1 MSIGFVV
8 VNALGPL
15 YIATERFDP
24 RRGADWD
31 KYVAWSGLTQLR
43 EVVTLDAILCPR
55 VVKEILPEDWN
66 EIVNED
72 FMLDYFI
79 SLDYLVQRAG
89 SLEGRNLLCV
99 YKNPATQPSPHDS
112 RFQFEGCDLVDVRGG
127 ISALT
132 NCGGFPLAFENAELS
147 AVGLLA
153 SLERARTVQNGLK
166 THYESQAHADC
177 DVWAIFRDRQAAS
190 HV

>member
-1 MSIGFVV
+1 VKVV
-8 VNALGPL
+8 GPF
-15 YIATERFDP
+15 YIATERFGP
-24 RRGADWD
+24 AKGAEWD
-31 KYVAWSGLTQLR
+31 KYLAWSGLSRLR

-55 VVKEILPEDWN
+55 VIKEILPEDWN

-79 SLDYLVQRAG
+79 SLDYLMQRAG

-99 YKNPATQPSPHDS
+99 YKNPEAQPPLHDS
-112 RFQFEGCDLVDVRGG
+112 RFRFEGYDLVDVRGG

-132 NCGGFPLAFENAELS
+132 NCGGFPLAFDNAELS

-153 SLERARTVQNGLK
+153 SLERAQAVQQALK
-166 THYESQAHADC
+166 THYEPHSHAHC
-177 DVWAIFRDRQAAS
+177 DVWAIFRAAQS
-190 HV
+190 